1 MQIHCRRRLDMADN
15 ITPDEYRAEISML
28 NHEVYELRRQIAEK
42 QAEQELGSIPDKYD
56 PFDNPT
62 EYPDYS
68 GDYSAVMPQLE
79 TPGFR
84 LPVEPGHSEKKRLRH
99 FYTIGGTGMLCHFAS
114 SLVLSQ
120 AALALILMILRL
132 KNPGRS
138 YGELYS
144 YAYGTSIIIAI
155 TAITYLAVNVIF
167 SLIGLKWAKI
177 SASELIQTR
186 GFSARK
192 AFQYCFTAVFLQ
204 YITVILSY
212 TVNDIV
218 GKYGYSIDISDDSA
232 FARTGS
238 AIAVMTVYSCI
249 IAPITEELFFRG
261 MLLKTFSRAN
271 QRFAIIAT
279 SVFFGLT
286 HGNVRQFILGFLMG
300 IFLAHITIKHN
311 SLLPSVIVHIFIN
324 TFTTIIG
331 ALYGKF
337 GENSPEAS
345 MLNMFYILISIV
357 GFIMF
362 IEFTLKNKLPRTTP
376 QQSRRGFAV
385 AKTSVPTIAAF
396 AVLLFNMIALII
408 KTGISQ

>member
-1 MQIHCRRRLDMADN
+1 MADN

-28 NHEVYELRRQIAEK
+28 NHEVYELRKQLAEK

-56 PFDNPT
+56 PFVNPT

-68 GDYSAVMPQLE
+68 GDYSEVVPQLE
-79 TPGFR
+79 TPGFK
-84 LPVEPGHSEKKRLRH
+84 LSVEPERSEKRRLRR
-99 FYTIGGTGMLCHFAS
+99 FYTIGGTGMLCHFAA
-114 SLVLSQ
+114 SLIISQ
-120 AALALILMILRL
+120 AALALIMLILQL
-132 KNPGRS
+132 KNPERS
-138 YGELYS
+138 YRELYS
-144 YAYGTSIIIAI
+144 YAYGSSIIIAI
-155 TAITYLAVNVIF
+155 TAVTYLAVNVIF

-177 SASELIQTR
+177 SASELIRTR
-186 GFSARK
+186 GFSAGK

-204 YITVILSY
+204 YTAELLSSA
-212 TVNDIV
+212 VNDIV
-218 GKYGYSIDISDDSA
+218 GRYGYSIDISDDSS

-279 SVFFGLT
+279 AVFFGLT

-324 TFTTIIG
+324 TFATIIG
-331 ALYGKF
+331 ALYDKI
-337 GENSPEAS
+337 GENSQEMAI
-345 MLNMFYILISIV
+345 LNMFYLLMAAV
-357 GFIMF
+357 GLIMF
-362 IEFTLKNKLPRTTP
+362 IEFALKNRLPRTTP

-396 AVLLFNMIALII
+396 AVLSFNMIALIFNY
-408 KTGISQ
+408 GI